1 MTLRRVLVACVVR
14 IEADDN
20 LLIHALAAWQLTRD
34 SPERARAAANAVIDA
49 CGSEDVEAL
58 VVALR
63 ARGWAERVVFSH
75 EAAHV
80 SLGRAARL
88 ARKHGLLDRLVE
100 VLVTRAGVYL
110 EVGNFG
116 AAHRDV
122 RAARSALGGTSTS
135 ELDGQEA
142 VIEAKRGELIR
153 AVGLS
158 RRARSTLAE
167 DATPVARV
175 TTLNNLAMSLIQIG
189 ATDEADEVL
198 AEALPI
204 AAALGTLVLGTV
216 TQTQALAAVRGGR
229 LALALERFDRAEAIL
244 KDAGWPLG
252 EVYLERV
259 DSLVTLRLV
268 AEADEA
274 ALRAIRLLDGPG
286 GAMLLAEA
294 LLHHARVLGWDGRG
308 EDAARSAERA
318 VTLFRRQ
325 RRSAFRAQA
334 ELVAVEVCRSGGRS
348 APGDT
353 ARVRR
358 AAGVLERAG
367 LLLET
372 VDAHLLLGRLAITSG
387 RAAAA
392 RSAFTRAGELAHLG
406 PSLLRIKGHLAAA
419 FLATTGVGVQR
430 AAKSGLEELS
440 RFRSSL
446 PTTELRA
453 LASAHGVELAEFGLE
468 AALAKGRPADI
479 LEWMERG
486 RLASALV
493 SPPRVHDLE
502 IAEGLANIRE
512 VAARQR
518 SGGDDSDEFARLRS
532 EQARI
537 ETRIQRRM
545 RAISPQSIAADTSA
559 RTSEIDGALGRD
571 SALVAFAVVRERLV
585 AVTLA
590 GRRRIHQ
597 LGDAG
602 RVRSEVDGLLFGLR
616 QAARART
623 PTAQDVARAGIA
635 HSLELLNAMLI
646 APLVSDLGDR
656 EQVVVVPTARLFPVP
671 WHALAALSGRSVSVS
686 PSATMWHRA
695 VARPARPGPV
705 VAIAGPDLPG
715 ATEEATRVAALY
727 PEATLLVPPRSTA
740 DSAVIAM
747 NCASVAHLACH
758 GTFRAD
764 NPSFSSLELSDGPLT
779 MVDLERIGRTPDVV
793 ILAAC
798 DTGASE
804 VLPGEELRGFLTSLL
819 VLGTRVVVASAVPVP
834 DLDTASMM
842 VALHAELCRGATVG
856 AALRRAQ
863 ATRDISTVEG
873 LITSLAFGCFG
884 AGEVTVG
891 GAS

>member
-1 MTLRRVLVACVVR
+1 MR

-58 VVALR
+58 VAALR

-75 EAAHV
+75 EAARA

-88 ARKHGLLDRLVE
+88 ARKHGLVDRLVE
-100 VLVTRAGVYL
+100 VLVTRVGVYL

-122 RAARSALGGTSTS
+122 RAARSALGGASTS

-142 VIEAKRGELIR
+142 VIEAKRGEFIR
-153 AVGLS
+153 AVALS
-158 RRARSTLAE
+158 RRARATLAR

-175 TTLNNLAMSLIQIG
+175 TTLNNLAMSLIQLG
-189 ATDEADEVL
+189 ETDEAEEVL
-198 AEALPI
+198 AEAVPI
-204 AAALGTLVLGTV
+204 AAELGTLVLGTV

-229 LALALERFDRAEAIL
+229 LAQALARFDRAEAIL

-259 DSLVTLRLV
+259 DSFVTLRLV

-274 ALRAIRLLDGPG
+274 ARRAIRLFDGPG

-325 RRSAFRAQA
+325 RRSVFRAQA
-334 ELVAVEVCRSGGRS
+334 ELVAVEVCRSDGRS
-348 APGDT
+348 APGDM

-372 VDAHLLLGRLAITSG
+372 VDAQLLLGRLAIASG
-387 RAAAA
+387 RTAAA
-392 RSAFTRAGELAHLG
+392 RSAFTRAGELAQSG

-419 FLATTGVGVQR
+419 FLATTGVAVQR
-430 AAKSGLEELS
+430 AARNGLEELA

-453 LASAHGVELAEFGLE
+453 LASAHGVDLAEFGLD
-468 AALAKGRPADI
+468 AALAKGRPADT

-493 SPPRVHDLE
+493 SPPRVQDLE
-502 IAEGLANIRE
+502 IEEGLANLRE

-518 SGGDDSDEFARLRS
+518 SGRDDPDELARLRS

-545 RAISPQSIAADTSA
+545 RAVNPQSVAAETLA
-559 RTSEIDGALGRD
+559 RTSE
-571 SALVAFAVVRERLV
+571 
-585 AVTLA
+585 
-590 GRRRIHQ
+590 

-616 QAARART
+616 RAARART
-623 PTAQDVARAGIA
+623 PAAVDVARAGIA
-635 HSLELLNAMLI
+635 RSLELLNAMLI
-646 APLVSDLGDR
+646 APLVPALGDR
-656 EQVVVVPTARLFPVP
+656 GQIVVVPTARLFSVP

-695 VARPARPGPV
+695 VARPARAGPV
-705 VAIAGPDLPG
+705 VVIAGPDLPG
-715 ATEEATRVAALY
+715 ATQEATRVADLY
-727 PEATLLVPPRSTA
+727 PDAILLVPPRSTSDA
-740 DSAVIAM
+740 VVAALNGASA
-747 NCASVAHLACH
+747 AHLACH
-758 GTFRAD
+758 GTFRGD
-764 NPSFSSLELSDGPLT
+764 NPSFSSVELSDGPLT
-779 MVDLERIGRTPDVV
+779 IVDLERIGRTPDVV
-793 ILAAC
+793 LLAAC

-819 VLGTRVVVASAVPVP
+819 VLGTRAVVASAVPVP

-856 AALRRAQ
+856 AALRRAR

-884 AGEVTVG
+884 AGEVAVG
-891 GAS
+891 GLS